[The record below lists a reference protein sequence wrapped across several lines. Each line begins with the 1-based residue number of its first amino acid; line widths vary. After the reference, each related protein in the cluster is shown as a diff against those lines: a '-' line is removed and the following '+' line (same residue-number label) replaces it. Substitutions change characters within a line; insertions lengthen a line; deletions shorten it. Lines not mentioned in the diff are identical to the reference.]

1 MARQPRLSVAGY
13 PHHIIQRGNN
23 RQTIFHTDEDREA
36 YLAWLSEYSQ
46 QFEVAIHAFVLM
58 DNHTHLL
65 LTPKTLQGLSKLM
78 QSVGQRYT
86 QSYNYFH
93 KHTGTV
99 WEGRYKSTVVQSDRY
114 LLACMAYIDL
124 NPVRAGITADP
135 ADYRWSTHRHYIGQK
150 PQPLVTA
157 HELMWTLGNTPF
169 SREKAYRELVLA
181 GISADQQKQ
190 MTDSAFKGWALGD
203 EAFTAE
209 IQSSTT
215 RRVIKQNAGRPQLIG
230 DRP

>member
-1 MARQPRLSVAGY
+1 
-13 PHHIIQRGNN
+13 
-23 RQTIFHTDEDREA
+23 
-36 YLAWLSEYSQ
+36 
-46 QFEVAIHAFVLM
+46 
-58 DNHTHLL
+58 
-65 LTPKTLQGLSKLM
+65 
-78 QSVGQRYT
+78 
-86 QSYNYFH
+86 
-93 KHTGTV
+93 
-99 WEGRYKSTVVQSDRY
+99 
-114 LLACMAYIDL
+114 
-124 NPVRAGITADP
+124 
-135 ADYRWSTHRHYIGQK
+135 
-150 PQPLVTA
+150 
-157 HELMWTLGNTPF
+157 MWTLGNTPF